1 METDPEGGKVAPLEP
16 WDDAL
21 GRNCSGAGLIPS
33 RSYRSCIELDR
44 EDAALAHERLV
55 LTPPSDP
62 DPNWLDPPF
71 GFAASAVPVTT
82 TNNIDAMTA
91 ARKNLFV
98 TPDHLS
104 SSGQTLPSGQFP
116 AV

>member
-1 METDPEGGKVAPLEP
+1 MQLKPNRIQQTILMMARSLTMPTTAPPLWFP
-16 WDDAL
+16 
-21 GRNCSGAGLIPS
+21 
-33 RSYRSCIELDR
+33 
-44 EDAALAHERLV
+44 
-55 LTPPSDP
+55 
-62 DPNWLDPPF
+62 
-71 GFAASAVPVTT
+71 AVPVTT